1 MEEYEICEAL
11 KTGRIF
17 KPVVAWCIGTCAK
30 MFTSE
35 VQFGHAGAC
44 ANASGETADAKNKAL
59 AEAGAFVPDSF
70 DLLGVMI
77 GCVHCVCVRVCECV
91 GVGV

>member
-1 MEEYEICEAL
+1 
-11 KTGRIF
+11 
-17 KPVVAWCIGTCAK
+17 
-30 MFTSE
+30 MFSSE

-44 ANASGETADAKNKAL
+44 ANAARETADAKNQAL

-77 GCVHCVCVRVCECV
+77 G
-91 GVGV
+91 